1 MQGVTLTF
9 AIIISLLAV
18 TLRPS
23 YALAAYIT
31 GLLWYPSFLAVS
43 IGTIDILVGRIVVV
57 VLLLRCLF
65 DDQIRSKFTWS
76 RLDTCVALSML
87 IYVGVWLSAVPET
100 MLSLIE
106 NRGGFVLDTWFA
118 YMVTRFIVTDRA
130 RLISLAKCISIVLV
144 PLAILGVIES
154 FTSWQ
159 PFAPL
164 RRYCPWS
171 SEISIRD
178 QRWGL
183 TRAIGPFSHPILFGG
198 SFAMFLPLIFY
209 LRHQRNY
216 WRTLAYVL
224 SGIVLVGALSSM
236 SSGPWVMVIVVI
248 FCLIMERYK
257 QWVKPLIIFSVFS
270 CISIG
275 VLSNRPFYHVLA
287 SYANLTG
294 GSGWH
299 RARLIDL
306 AIEDFNEWWFA
317 GYRGEDP
324 GWGQHLG
331 MSHTDVTNEFI
342 LAGVKYGILG
352 VIVLCVVLVVAF
364 RGIISTYKKA
374 IYPVIKSLY
383 WALGSVLFS
392 VLITWLSVSFFG
404 QLMSLFY
411 CMLGIIGSSFH
422 FLRYEKIMRPELL
435 ISSYRQ

>member
-9 AIIISLLAV
+9 AIIISLLAI

-57 VLLLRCLF
+57 VLLLRCFF

-76 RLDTCVALSML
+76 RLDTCVAISML
-87 IYVGVWLSAVPET
+87 VYVGVWLSAVPEP

-106 NRGGFVLDTWFA
+106 NRGGFLMDTWFA
-118 YMVTRFIVTDRA
+118 YMVGRFIITDRA
-130 RLISLAKCISIVLV
+130 RLISLIKCISIVLV
-144 PLAILGVIES
+144 PLAILGLIEA
-154 FTSWQ
+154 FIGWQ
-159 PFAPL
+159 PFIPL
-164 RRYCPWS
+164 WRFCPWRQ
-171 SEISIRD
+171 EIKILE

-183 TRAIGPFSHPILFGG
+183 TRAVGPFSHPILFGG
-198 SFAMFLPLIFY
+198 SFAMFVPLIYY
-209 LRHQRNY
+209 LRHQRNN
-216 WRTLAYVL
+216 WRSLAYIL
-224 SGIVLVGALSSM
+224 SGIALVGALSSM

-248 FCLIMERYK
+248 FCLAMERYK
-257 QWVKPLIIFSVFS
+257 QWVKPLLGFFAFS
-270 CISIG
+270 CIAIG
-275 VLSNRPFYHVLA
+275 VLSNRPFYHVLV
-287 SYANLTG
+287 SFANPTG

-299 RARLIDL
+299 RARLMDL

-331 MSHTDVTNEFI
+331 MAFTDVTNEFI
-342 LAGVKYGILG
+342 LVGVKYGILG
-352 VIVLCVVLVVAF
+352 VIVLCVVLAVAF

-392 VLITWLSVSFFG
+392 VVVTWLSVSFFG
-404 QLMSLFY
+404 QLMPLFY